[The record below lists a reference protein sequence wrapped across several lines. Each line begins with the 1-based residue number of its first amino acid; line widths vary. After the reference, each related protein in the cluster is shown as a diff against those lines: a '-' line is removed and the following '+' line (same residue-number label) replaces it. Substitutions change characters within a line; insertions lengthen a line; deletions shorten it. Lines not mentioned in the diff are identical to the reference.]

1 MVFTE
6 SQRVVFNKNPLVQV
20 ICQLRFPPILSIVSR
35 EPADFQEKV
44 RATHPLYEKGPALPQ
59 EIAAILAQLPI
70 AAPTQEGIVHKF
82 LSEDRTSEIDLTRDF
97 VAIATTKYRRWEEFQ
112 QTVRLA
118 MEALESNFRPAFY
131 SRIGLRYRDVID
143 RNRLGITDTPWS
155 ELIRDSIIGLLADQ
169 SIGNNVVSAQSQTQ
183 IDLGAAESL
192 LLQHGSTPLPSGGQ
206 GYAIDADFHTEAK
219 RAGNEVFD
227 VLGRFNREAGNFFR
241 WAITPKLSA
250 ALEPV
255 AV

>member
-1 MVFTE
+1 MVFPK
-6 SQRVVFNKNPLVQV
+6 SQRVVFNNNPLVQV
-20 ICQLRFPPILSIVSR
+20 ICQLRFPPILGIVSK

-44 RATHPLYEKGPALPQ
+44 RATLPLYEKGLALPQ
-59 EIAAILAQLPI
+59 EIAAILAQVQI
-70 AAPTQEGIVHKF
+70 AAPTPEGIVHKF

-97 VAIATTKYRRWEEFQ
+97 IAVATTKYRRWEEFQ
-112 QTVRLA
+112 QTVRMA
-118 MEALESNFRPAFY
+118 MEALESNYRPAFY

-143 RNRLGITDTPWS
+143 RNRLGITASPWS
-155 ELIRDSIIGLLADQ
+155 ELIRGSIIGLLADQ
-169 SIGNNVVSAQSQTQ
+169 SVGGNVLSAQGQTQ
-183 IDLGAAESL
+183 IDLGSGEFL
-192 LLQHGSTPLPSGGQ
+192 LLQNGSTPLPSGGQ

-219 RAGNEVFD
+219 RTGSEVFD

-250 ALEPV
+250 ALEPM